1 MPNVMPSVGDHR
13 VIRSSERLRDEFK
26 NRYWDDVERALREVF
41 GADEAL
47 ANKLCEKV
55 SGAPPETQTV
65 SYDAEPFAVA
75 ADLAKGLYLVT

>member
-1 MPNVMPSVGDHR
+1 
-13 VIRSSERLRDEFK
+13 
-26 NRYWDDVERALREVF
+26 LREVF
-41 GADEAL
+41 RADEAL